1 MYLKKGD
8 TIGIV
13 SPARAIEAA
22 QVEPAI
28 RFFEKHGLRVLVGKN
43 VFNRH
48 GQMAGT
54 EEEKIHDIQGFVNNH
69 EVKAIISTRGGYG
82 CVRIIDQL
90 DLSPLAE
97 QNKWFVGFSDVTVF
111 HSHIHQT
118 YGTPT
123 IHSTMPINMSE
134 NPTDEEKI
142 NNETLIDCLFGA
154 DISYDL
160 PAHHLNQSG
169 DASGLLV
176 GGNLSM
182 LYSLCGSASD
192 IDTRGKLLFL
202 EDLDEYL
209 YHIDRMM
216 MNIKRTGK
224 LDNLAGLIVGGM
236 SDMRD
241 NTIPFGK
248 DAEQIILEHTAE
260 YGYPIYFGF
269 EAGHQ
274 KLNKALRFGLH
285 ADIKD
290 NRLLLP
296 SNLA

>member
-54 EEEKIHDIQGFVNNH
+54 EEEKIHDIQGFDNNH

-209 YHIDRMM
+209 YHVDRMM
-216 MNIKRTGK
+216 MNLKRTGK

-248 DAEQIILEHTAE
+248 DAEQIILEHTVE

-274 KLNKALRFGLH
+274 KLNKALRFGLR
-285 ADIKD
+285 AEIKD
-290 NRLLLP
+290 NRLLLS

>member
-216 MNIKRTGK
+216 MNLKRTGK

-248 DAEQIILEHTAE
+248 DAEQIILEHTAD

-285 ADIKD
+285 ADIND

>member
-22 QVEPAI
+22 QLEPAI
-28 RFFEKHGLRVLVGKN
+28 RFFEKHGLRVLVGDN
-43 VFNRH
+43 AYNRH
-48 GQMAGT
+48 GQMAGS
-54 EEEKIHDIQGFVNNH
+54 EEDKIQDIQGFISNP

-90 DLSPLAE
+90 DLGPLAE
-97 QNKWFVGFSDVTVF
+97 QMKWFVGFSDVTVF

-123 IHSTMPINMSE
+123 IHSTMPINMTE
-134 NPTDEEKI
+134 NPTEEEKI
-142 NNETLIDCLFGA
+142 SNETLIDCLFGA
-154 DISYDL
+154 DISYVL
-160 PAHHLNQSG
+160 PGHHLNQSG
-169 DASGLLV
+169 DTSGLLV

-209 YHIDRMM
+209 YHVDRMM
-216 MNIKRTGK
+216 MNLKRTGK

-248 DAEQIILEHTAE
+248 DAEQIILEHTVE

-274 KLNKALRFGLH
+274 KLNKALRFGLR
-285 ADIKD
+285 AEIKD
-290 NRLLLP
+290 NRLLLS

>member
-28 RFFEKHGLRVLVGKN
+28 RFFEKHGLRVLVGDN
-43 VFNRH
+43 AYNRH
-48 GQMAGT
+48 GQMAGS
-54 EEEKIHDIQGFVNNH
+54 EEDKIQDIQGFISNP

-90 DLSPLAE
+90 DLGPLAE
-97 QNKWFVGFSDVTVF
+97 QMKWFVGFSDVTVF

-123 IHSTMPINMSE
+123 IHSTMPINMTE
-134 NPTDEEKI
+134 NPTEEEKI
-142 NNETLIDCLFGA
+142 SNETLIDCLFGT

-160 PAHHLNQSG
+160 PGHHLNQSG

-182 LYSLCGSASD
+182 LYSLCGSTSD
-192 IDTRGKLLFL
+192 LDTRGKILFL

-209 YHIDRMM
+209 YHVDRMM
-216 MNIKRTGK
+216 MNLKRTGK

-248 DAEQIILEHTAE
+248 DAEQIILEHTVE
-260 YGYPIYFGF
+260 YGYPIYFSF

-274 KLNKALRFGLH
+274 KLNKALRFGLR
-285 ADIKD
+285 AEIKD
-290 NRLLLP
+290 NRLLLS

>member
-216 MNIKRTGK
+216 MNLKRTGK

-285 ADIKD
+285 ADIND

>member
-28 RFFEKHGLRVLVGKN
+28 RFFEKHGLRVLVGDN
-43 VFNRH
+43 AYNRH
-48 GQMAGT
+48 GQMAGS
-54 EEEKIHDIQGFVNNH
+54 EEDKIQDIQGFISNP

-90 DLSPLAE
+90 DLGPLAE
-97 QNKWFVGFSDVTVF
+97 QMKWFVGFSDVTVF

-123 IHSTMPINMSE
+123 IHSTMPINMTE
-134 NPTDEEKI
+134 NPTEEEKI
-142 NNETLIDCLFGA
+142 SNETLIDCLFGT

-160 PAHHLNQSG
+160 PGHHLNQSG

-209 YHIDRMM
+209 YHVDRMM
-216 MNIKRTGK
+216 MNLKRTGK

-248 DAEQIILEHTAE
+248 DAEQIILEHTVE

-274 KLNKALRFGLH
+274 KLNKALRFGLR
-285 ADIKD
+285 AEIKD
-290 NRLLLP
+290 NRLLLS